1 MGLDKRGENG
11 VKKIIEL
18 KEFDHKIIEKSIL
31 SALKQPNLHKIL
43 KNSAY
48 GDGKS
53 SQRIAKILEKP
64 FPKTLIQKHIL
75 Y

>member
-1 MGLDKRGENG
+1 MINIGIRQKGRERG
-11 VKKIIEL
+11 KKIIEL

-53 SQRIAKILEKP
+53 SQRIAKILENLFLK
-64 FPKTLIQKHIL
+64 L
-75 Y
+75 